1 MIQSGPCG
9 RNREVGHRFAVN
21 VAQGAGTLAL
31 IGPGRAG
38 TTVAA
43 ALARRG
49 WGVVA
54 VAGRRPD
61 AQSTR
66 AAAERFGAPAVDV
79 ADAVGDVDLVIV
91 ATPDGAIETVAAAI
105 APVVR
110 ADALVIHL
118 SAARGLDALAAVP
131 ARIGA
136 LHPLQTIPTVDA
148 GLARLPGSW
157 CAIAGDP
164 EVATI
169 AAQLELRPVPVA
181 DDDRAR
187 YHAAACIASN
197 HLVALLGQVER
208 VSPVPVE
215 ALLPLVHATL
225 DNVAALGPSAALT
238 GPVARGD
245 VDTVRAHLDALPPD
259 EHEAYRSL
267 ARAARRLAT
276 VPGDDDEL
284 DAVLR

>member
-1 MIQSGPCG
+1 M
-9 RNREVGHRFAVN
+9 GHSFVVIDAH
-21 VAQGAGTLAL
+21 GTLAL

-43 ALARRG
+43 ALAARGRR
-49 WGVVA
+49 VKA

-61 AQSTR
+61 APSTR
-66 AAAERFGAPAVDV
+66 AAAQLLGAPTVDV
-79 ADAVGDVDLVIV
+79 AEAARSADLVVV
-91 ATPDGAIETVAAAI
+91 ATPDGAIETVAATI

-110 ADALVIHL
+110 PEALVVHL
-118 SAARGLDALAAVP
+118 SGARGLDALAAVP
-131 ARIGA
+131 ARVGA

-164 EVATI
+164 ETATI
-169 AAQLELRPVPVA
+169 AAELELRPVPVA
-181 DDDRAR
+181 DEDRAR

-197 HLVALLGQVER
+197 HLVALLAQVER

-225 DNVAALGPSAALT
+225 DNVAAIGASGALT

-245 VDTVRAHLDALPPD
+245 VDTVRAHLDALPPEERD
-259 EHEAYRSL
+259 TYRAL
-267 ARAARRLAT
+267 ARAARRLTPAN
-276 VPGDDDEL
+276 DDSEL
-284 DAVLR
+284 DGVLR